1 MSRLVRQEKL
11 KKVGFN
17 VLLLEPHQVPHDYLT
32 DSLKYHNFDM
42 LECAMLPHSDLHE
55 TVSSL
60 FGFPYSLALSQGRL
74 GEALLA
80 NLLIER
86 GTLVPSN
93 LAFITTQCHQ
103 KLRGAL
109 TENVINS
116 DAFSYQSSF
125 AFKGDVDLDLLECL
139 LKKHRGH
146 WTAYVSIELSNNQVG
161 GQPISIQNLKAIR
174 KLTEEYSVKVFLDGC
189 RILNQAYQ
197 IKERE
202 NGYQDLPVWDIV
214 KEICALADGM
224 NLSLTKNFPLS
235 HGALVLFREKAL
247 YERSFDFSLLMGDG
261 LDEKAKKMINVV
273 LNKKDENSTAV
284 EKQMGLVKK
293 ASEALKNFGF
303 RLLEP
308 FGGHALFIDF
318 SDLFSKADDKKN
330 FFQSLF
336 SEWYLEYGLRAS
348 HHRISGNDSIVRFA
362 FPTLYGENEVTY
374 LLDSLFDWDLKGQ
387 QIFSLKKVYVPQGFT
402 GENRA
407 LYLPLTDHEKSGQSC
422 VLVQT

>member
-11 KKVGFN
+11 KKAGFN

-32 DSLKYHNFDM
+32 DSLKNHNFDM

-125 AFKGDVDLDLLECL
+125 AFKGDVDLDLLERL
-139 LKKHRGH
+139 LKKHRGR

-214 KEICALADGM
+214 KQICALADGM

-235 HGALVLFREKAL
+235 HGALVLFRDKAL

-261 LDEKAKKMINVV
+261 LDEKAKKIINVV
-273 LNKKDENSTAV
+273 LNRKDENSTAV

-308 FGGHALFIDF
+308 FGGHALYIDF

-387 QIFSLKKVYVPQGFT
+387 QIFPLKKVYVPQGFT
-402 GENRA
+402 GESRV
-407 LYLPLTDHEKSGQSC
+407 LYLPLADHEKSGQSC
-422 VLVQT
+422 VLVHN